1 VLARVPG
8 PVHPCGETLTIKAC
22 RQSFRRLIRSRRL
35 PTRSTF
41 PKAQQQTLQP
51 SPLVPVV
58 VAAAAVAVVLVV
70 AAEFSVF
77 WASQEEARKKSE
89 VENREF

>member
-58 VAAAAVAVVLVV
+58 VAAVAVVIVV

-77 WASQEEARKKSE
+77 WASQEEARKKERGGES
-89 VENREF
+89 